1 VTTFV
6 AAGAGSG
13 GSIQIKSPLMVLGN
27 SEITANAIGGSGD
40 TVGHFPTLTSC
51 GIWDQGSEF

>member
-1 VTTFV
+1 MPLPAEPFV
-6 AAGAGSG
+6 
-13 GSIQIKSPLMVLGN
+13 
-27 SEITANAIGGSGD
+27 IGRWFRYKLAPDYHVNID